1 MDHTSQFDPAA
12 LGPAKLNPRRV
23 IRSGLAPAF
32 VVAGLA
38 LTVLWLGVVAWGVAM
53 LVNAAI

>member
-1 MDHTSQFDPAA
+1 MDRTSQINPATLA
-12 LGPAKLNPRRV
+12 AARHGLRPSLRH
-23 IRSGLAPAF
+23 GLAPAF

>member
-1 MDHTSQFDPAA
+1 MHTSPSNLALAA
-12 LGPAKLNPRRV
+12 AAPRSPTR
-23 IRSGLAPAF
+23 RGFAQAM

-38 LTVLWLGVVAWGVAM
+38 LTVLWLGMVAWGVAM

>member
-1 MDHTSQFDPAA
+1 MDHTSQLDLAA
-12 LGPAKLNPRRV
+12 LAKRTFGPSLRRGV
-23 IRSGLAPAF
+23 APAF
-32 VVAGLA
+32 IVAGLA